1 VFSLGRD
8 HTNKKNGMTP
18 MRSKPLLKK
27 KCIVKTRNFR
37 GTCNKK
43 TNIVCPP
50 KRKIK
55 LKKVILIKKFKCV
68 ARPQQEINVI
78 APQGAQGIP
87 GPQGVQGIPGPQGI
101 QGIPG
106 PREPII
112 IPIVN
117 SMISVSRYLYIA
129 NSDIALPTDIPANQF
144 TNDDD
149 EPITE
154 FTDLD
159 QSSYANLYINGIM
172 QMGESYR
179 VNPSALTILDNNNTI
194 FAGTPIILE
203 TVQLSVQFI

>member
-1 VFSLGRD
+1 VLSLRRD
-8 HTNKKNGMTP
+8 HTYKKNGMTP

-27 KCIVKTRNFR
+27 KCIVKTRHFR

-55 LKKVILIKKFKCV
+55 LKKVIFIKKIKHV
-68 ARPQQEINVI
+68 SRPQPEINVI
-78 APQGAQGIP
+78 APQGAQGI
-87 GPQGVQGIPGPQGI
+87 QGPQGI

-106 PREPII
+106 PSEPII

-117 SMISVSRYLYIA
+117 STLIASRYFYTA

-144 TNDDD
+144 TNDDN
-149 EPITE
+149 EPIVG
-154 FTDLD
+154 FTDIN
-159 QSSYANLYINGIM
+159 QNSFANLYINGIM

-203 TVQLSVQFI
+203 TVQLSVQLI